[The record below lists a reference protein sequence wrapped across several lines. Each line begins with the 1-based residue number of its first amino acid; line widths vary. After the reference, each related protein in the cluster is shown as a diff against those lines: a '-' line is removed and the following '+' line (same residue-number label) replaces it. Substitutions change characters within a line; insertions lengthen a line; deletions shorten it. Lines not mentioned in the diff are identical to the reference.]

1 MILPI
6 RSSQSMAQPIQ
17 HIAIIGN
24 PNCGKTT
31 LFNALTGLHQKV
43 GNYPG
48 VTVEK
53 KVGTISL
60 DNGDEISVLDLP
72 GTYSLS
78 ANSPDEQ
85 IVVDVLFGRIRNTPI
100 PQVILCVVDAT
111 NLERN
116 LYLLSQILDLKFP
129 TVVALNMFDRL
140 EQESITIDIAQLEE
154 TLGVRCIPTIASN
167 GTGIDDIVA
176 AIRSTTDHS
185 NNIRQ
190 WTLPESVKSEHDEL
204 VSLLIKNDNI
214 EEHVAFHIAQSLLS
228 TPREIDSFS
237 SLFSESTLAHVRE
250 DHRALSA
257 SGFDRHAIFAESRYK
272 WIHQVFRKCV
282 HHQTSDKQN
291 TIHDT
296 IDSILT
302 HNVWGY
308 VIFFALMS
316 VMFTAIFTWAN
327 YPMEL
332 ISEGFGWLSGIIA
345 EIIPEGDLRSL
356 IVNGVIGGVGAVVT
370 FLPQIL
376 FLFLFLGFLEDTGYM
391 SRAAFIMDRV
401 MGKVGLHGKSFI
413 PLLSSYAC
421 AIPGIMATRTIEN
434 PRDRLVTILVAP
446 LMSCSA
452 RLPVYTLLIASFVP
466 NTVVFGIFS
475 MPALVIVSMYLLGLV
490 AALVMALLLKNTI
503 LKGPTPAFMIELP
516 PYRMPSLKNTML
528 HMWERSV
535 LFLKKAG
542 TIILGVSII
551 LWFLATYPKLEEGTA
566 SDKLAHSFVGKAGHL
581 IEPVIKPL
589 GFDWKIGIG
598 IISSLLQREVF
609 VSTMG
614 TIYNIENADEESSSL
629 KEQLQ
634 RDIDPETG
642 LPTFTLLTAIC
653 IMVYYVLA
661 MQCLST
667 IAVVRRETNSWR
679 WPLFQFSYMT
689 LLAYAATFITYRV
702 GLWIM
707 S

>member
-1 MILPI
+1 
-6 RSSQSMAQPIQ
+6 
-17 HIAIIGN
+17 
-24 PNCGKTT
+24 
-31 LFNALTGLHQKV
+31 
-43 GNYPG
+43 
-48 VTVEK
+48 
-53 KVGTISL
+53 
-60 DNGDEISVLDLP
+60 
-72 GTYSLS
+72 
-78 ANSPDEQ
+78 
-85 IVVDVLFGRIRNTPI
+85 
-100 PQVILCVVDAT
+100 
-111 NLERN
+111 
-116 LYLLSQILDLKFP
+116 
-129 TVVALNMFDRL
+129 
-140 EQESITIDIAQLEE
+140 
-154 TLGVRCIPTIASN
+154 
-167 GTGIDDIVA
+167 
-176 AIRSTTDHS
+176 
-185 NNIRQ
+185 
-190 WTLPESVKSEHDEL
+190 
-204 VSLLIKNDNI
+204 LLINNDHI

-228 TPREIDSFS
+228 TPREIDSYS
-237 SLFSESTLAHVRE
+237 SLFSAETLAHVRG
-250 DHRALSA
+250 DHHTLTA
-257 SGFDRHAIFAESRYK
+257 SGIDRHAIFTESRYK
-272 WIHQVFRKCV
+272 WIHQVYKKCV
-282 HHQTSDKQN
+282 RHQSANKRN
-291 TIHDT
+291 SKHDT

-302 HNVWGY
+302 HTVWGY
-308 VIFFALMS
+308 VFFFALMS
-316 VMFTAIFTWAN
+316 LMFTAIFTWAN

-332 ISEGFGWLSGIIA
+332 IGDGFSRLSALIA
-345 EIIPEGDLRSL
+345 GTIPDGDLQSL

-391 SRAAFIMDRV
+391 ARAAFIMDRV

-452 RLPVYTLLIASFVP
+452 RLPVYTLLIASFIP
-466 NTVVFGIFS
+466 NTTVFGVFS
-475 MPALVIVSMYLLGLV
+475 LPAIVMVSMYLLGLV
-490 AALVMALLLKNTI
+490 AALMMALLFKSTI

-516 PYRMPSLKNTML
+516 PYRMPSLKNTLL

-566 SDKLAHSFVGKAGHL
+566 SEKLAYSFVGKAGHL

-629 KEQLQ
+629 REQLH
-634 RDIDPETG
+634 RDIDPQTG
-642 LPTFTLLTAIC
+642 LPTFTVLTAIC

-679 WPLFQFSYMT
+679 WPVFQFSYMT
-689 LLAYAATFITYRV
+689 MLAYVGTFITYRV